1 MKQYKLVFGSLSLW
15 LALGSGSLTAQAIS
29 VLSGGHDAAD
39 CSMAATLVSQGLA
52 ISEDDKADCDRALEY
67 GQLGRRDKAATYSNR
82 GILRL
87 SDNEFTGAMADFN
100 KAVALMPGLA
110 EAYIGR
116 GNAVFMAGDPGQ
128 AADDYRQALDL
139 QLREAHIANFN
150 LGLAFEK
157 LGNLDMA
164 ESHYRQAL
172 GLQPGWDLAQ
182 QKLDAVVARLQTPS
196 AP

>member
-1 MKQYKLVFGSLSLW
+1 MKLLKNALGLMPVL
-15 LALGSGSLTAQAIS
+15 LALSSGAATAQAVS
-29 VLSGGHDAAD
+29 VVSSGQDAAD

-52 ISEDDKADCDRALEY
+52 FSAEGKADCDRALEF

-87 SDNEFTGAMADFN
+87 AENDFTAAIADFN
-100 KAVALMPGLA
+100 KAVAMMPGLA

-116 GNAVFMAGDPGQ
+116 GNAIFMTGDPGQ
-128 AADDYRQALDL
+128 AVDDYQQALDL

-157 LGNLDMA
+157 LGNLAMA
-164 ESHYRQAL
+164 ETRYRQAL

-182 QKLDAVVARLQTPS
+182 QKLDAVVARLQSPPTP
-196 AP
+196 